1 MFFVRWS
8 HNNSGFFFFS
18 FDYTD
23 PNKPHIIGQRKV
35 IIKNADGTTKII
47 QQNIPAPQPKSV
59 AVQAASSSTSTASN
73 SSTGTDS
80 GIASSP
86 NNGGGAQKVQIIR
99 GPDGKVSVR
108 GLNPGQQ
115 LIQMSDGKLHVL
127 TTNQSGGHT
136 KTVLKSN
143 APGTPKSVMTTT
155 PNKSIVIPQQQR
167 QQASLVTATLPKS
180 PVVIRQQ
187 LPKASTVV
195 AKATPK
201 QQNSQRVSFICVT
214 FASTEITNALQIFR
228 LLSVPVRWYLLL
240 RRS

>member
-1 MFFVRWS
+1 MDIF
-8 HNNSGFFFFS
+8 GS
-18 FDYTD
+18 FYSTD

-35 IIKNADGTTKII
+35 VIKNADGTTKII
-47 QQNIPAPQPKSV
+47 QQNIPAPQPKAV
-59 AVQAASSSTSTASN
+59 AVQATSSSTSAASN

-80 GIASSP
+80 GITSSP
-86 NNGGGAQKVQIIR
+86 SGGAQKVQIIR

-143 APGTPKSVMTTT
+143 APGTPKSVTAAT
-155 PNKSIVIPQQQR
+155 PNKSMVIPHQQR
-167 QQASLVTATLPKS
+167 QQTSLVTPTLPKT

-187 LPKASTVV
+187 LAKASTVV
-195 AKATPK
+195 AKVTPK
-201 QQNSQRVSFICVT
+201 PQNTQRVSFIMDYD
-214 FASTEITNALQIFR
+214 FIH
-228 LLSVPVRWYLLL
+228 
-240 RRS
+240 

>member
-1 MFFVRWS
+1 MLCYILS
-8 HNNSGFFFFS
+8 NNNNGFFFYFY
-18 FDYTD
+18 FTD

-35 IIKNADGTTKII
+35 VIKNADGTTKII
-47 QQNIPAPQPKSV
+47 QQNIPAPQPKAV

-86 NNGGGAQKVQIIR
+86 NGGGAQKVQIIR

-143 APGTPKSVMTTT
+143 APGTPKLVTAAT
-155 PNKSIVIPQQQR
+155 PNKSIVIPHQQR
-167 QQASLVTATLPKS
+167 QQALVTAALSKT

-187 LPKASTVV
+187 LAKASAAI
-195 AKATPK
+195 AKVTPK
-201 QQNSQRVSFICVT
+201 SQNSQRVSLKWIT
-214 FASTEITNALQIFR
+214 ITSTND
-228 LLSVPVRWYLLL
+228 
-240 RRS
+240 

>member
-1 MFFVRWS
+1 MFSVLCS
-8 HNNSGFFFFS
+8 HNNNGLFS
-18 FDYTD
+18 FYFTD

-35 IIKNADGTTKII
+35 VIKNADGTTKII
-47 QQNIPAPQPKSV
+47 QQNIPAPQPKTV
-59 AVQAASSSTSTASN
+59 AVQAASSSTSTAST
-73 SSTGTDS
+73 SSTGADS
-80 GIASSP
+80 GISSSP
-86 NNGGGAQKVQIIR
+86 NTGGGAQKVQIIR

-143 APGTPKSVMTTT
+143 APGTPKLVTAAT
-155 PNKSIVIPQQQR
+155 PNKSIVIPHQQR
-167 QQASLVTATLPKS
+167 QQASLVTATLPKT

-187 LPKASTVV
+187 LAKASTVV

-201 QQNSQRVSFICVT
+201 PQNSQRVSFLR
-214 FASTEITNALQIFR
+214 LQQ
-228 LLSVPVRWYLLL
+228 LK
-240 RRS
+240 